1 MNYNQDYY
9 RLYYRCAM
17 KTYIYL
23 NSDQTCD
30 VYITEGTHDHSI
42 KQVKS
47 SYCDLIFDLNKKSYY
62 DTSLID

>member
-1 MNYNQDYY
+1 
-9 RLYYRCAM
+9 M

-42 KQVKS
+42 IQTDRGISPEIREEIERLYDSGITKP
-47 SYCDLIFDLNKKSYY
+47 KKIA
-62 DTSLID
+62 DNLRTN